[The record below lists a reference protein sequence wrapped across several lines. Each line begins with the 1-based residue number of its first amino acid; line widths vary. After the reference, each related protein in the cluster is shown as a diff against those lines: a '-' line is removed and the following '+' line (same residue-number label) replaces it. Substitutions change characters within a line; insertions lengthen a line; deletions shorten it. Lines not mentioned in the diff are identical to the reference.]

1 MKNVFISLIT
11 LIVYSTV
18 TLPQAPDTMW
28 TRKIGGAGIDVGNEI
43 IQTSDGGF
51 VIAGY
56 TTSFGAGQR
65 DAFLVKLDSLGNI
78 LWQKTYGTNLLEQAY
93 SVKETYD
100 GGLII
105 SAFVYAATANL
116 FLIKTNQNGDT
127 LWTRNIGYSGNDYG
141 TNIQLTED
149 GGFLVVGYTDSN
161 ISNGD
166 RDIWLLK
173 LDSTGTFLWQR
184 TYGGTDAEEGFKL
197 LKLSDGNLLISG
209 YSQSF
214 GSGDRDGWIVKAD
227 SSGNFIW
234 SKSFGVGGYDEF
246 TAAAEDESGELYIT
260 GTTESSGD
268 RNLWIVKTDSG
279 GNHLF
284 TKAYGGSQWEWGH
297 DIKRTNDGNFIVTG
311 FNQSNSSGLRQLWIL
326 KIDQQ
331 GDTLWTKLIRSV
343 NGSEGYSVIQ
353 TPDNGFS
360 ATGFASSSGTGPDVW
375 VIRLKP
381 DGTSGIEDEIFE
393 LPTTF
398 YLEQNYP
405 NPFNPSTS
413 IQYAISSRQF
423 VQLKVYD
430 VLGNEIAILVD
441 EYKSAGKHEVEFNL
455 AQVSKPE
462 ISSGVYFYQLRAQN
476 FVETKK
482 LVLLR

>member
-1 MKNVFISLIT
+1 
-11 LIVYSTV
+11 
-18 TLPQAPDTMW
+18 LPQAPDTLW
-28 TRKIGGAGIDVGNEI
+28 TKKIGGTGIDSGNEI
-43 IQTSDGGF
+43 IQTSDKGF

-78 LWQKTYGTNLLEQAY
+78 LWQKTYGTTLLEQAY

-105 SAFVYAATANL
+105 SAFIYAATANL

-127 LWTRNIGYSGNDYG
+127 LWTKNIGLSGNDFG
-141 TNIQLTED
+141 TNIQLADD
-149 GGFLVVGYTDSN
+149 GGFLIVGYTDSN

-173 LDSTGTFLWQR
+173 LDSIGTFSWQR
-184 TYGGTDAEEGFKL
+184 TYGGTGADEGFKL
-197 LKLSDGNLLISG
+197 LKLVDGNLVISG

-214 GSGDRDGWIVKAD
+214 SVGDRDGWIVKTD

-234 SKSFGVGGYDEF
+234 SKSFGSGSYDEF
-246 TAAAEDESGELYIT
+246 TAAAEDENGNLYLT
-260 GTTESSGD
+260 GTTESSGNRD
-268 RNLWIVKTDSG
+268 LWIVKTDSG
-279 GNHLF
+279 GNHIL
-284 TKAYGGSQWEWGH
+284 TKTYGGPQWEWGH
-297 DIKRTNDGNFIVTG
+297 DIKKTNDGNFIVTG
-311 FNQSNSSGLRQLWIL
+311 FNQSNSSGLRQLWVL

-353 TPDNGFS
+353 TSDNGF
-360 ATGFASSSGTGPDVW
+360 AVTGVASSSGSGPDVW

-381 DGTSGIEDEIFE
+381 EGTSRIEDEIFG

-398 YLEQNYP
+398 SLEQNYP
-405 NPFNPSTS
+405 NPFNPSTV
-413 IQYAISSRQF
+413 ISYQLPVSGQ
-423 VQLKVYD
+423 VTLKVYD
-430 VLGNEIAILVD
+430 VLGNEIATLVN
-441 EYKSAGKHEVEFNL
+441 EYNPAGKHEVEFNI
-455 AQVSKPE
+455 AQVSRPE
-462 ISSGVYFYQLRAQN
+462 ISSGVYFYKLLVGDPESSLGQG
-476 FVETKK
+476 FVEAKK
-482 LVLLR
+482 MILLK

>member
-1 MKNVFISLIT
+1 MKNIHIFFVIALSIA
-11 LIVYSTV
+11 TV
-18 TLPQAPDTMW
+18 SLPQAPDTLW
-28 TRKIGGAGIDVGNEI
+28 TRKIGGPGIDVGNEI
-43 IQTSDGGF
+43 IQSSDGGF

-78 LWQKTYGTNLLEQAY
+78 LWQKTYGTTLLEQAY

-105 SAFVYAATANL
+105 SAFIYAATANL

-127 LWTRNIGYSGNDYG
+127 LWTKNIGLSGNDFG
-141 TNIQLTED
+141 TNIQLADD
-149 GGFLVVGYTDSN
+149 GGFLIVGYTDSN

-166 RDIWLLK
+166 RDVWLLK
-173 LDSTGTFLWQR
+173 LDSIGTVLWQR
-184 TYGGTDAEEGFKL
+184 TYGGTDADEGFKL
-197 LKLSDGNLLISG
+197 LKLSNDNLLISG

-214 GSGDRDGWIVKAD
+214 SGGDRDGWIVKTD

-234 SKSFGVGGYDEF
+234 SKGFGSGSYDEF
-246 TAAAEDESGELYIT
+246 TAAAEDENRNLYLI
-260 GTTESSGD
+260 GTTETSGD
-268 RNLWIVKTDSG
+268 RDLWIVKTDSG

-284 TKAYGGSQWEWGH
+284 TESYGGSHWEWGH
-297 DIKRTNDGNFIVTG
+297 DIKKTNDGNFIVTG

-331 GDTLWTKLIRSV
+331 GDTLWTKLIRST

-353 TPDNGFS
+353 TQDNRY
-360 ATGFASSSGTGPDVW
+360 AVTGVASSSGTGSDVW

-381 DGTSGIEDEIFE
+381 EGTSGIEDEIFE

-398 YLEQNYP
+398 SLKQNYP
-405 NPFNPSTS
+405 NPFNPGTV
-413 IQYAISSRQF
+413 ISY
-423 VQLKVYD
+423 QLPVSGRVTLTVFD
-430 VLGNEIAILVD
+430 VLGNEVAVLVN
-441 EYKSAGKHEVEFNL
+441 ELKTTGTYTIEFNVNGL
-455 AQVSKPE
+455 A
-462 ISSGVYFYQLRAQN
+462 SGVYVYQLRTHS

-482 LVLLR
+482 MILLR